1 VSDLTQPQS
10 GSRSLDYVTLARLIS
25 PSLRSGLLTLVGTWL
40 IVAPVGLALGAAAG
54 IFGVI
59 VGALCV
65 ALALA
70 GTETSGRGTIP
81 LSAQAVYDRGLSLGL
96 VLAGLAFGAAGA
108 PAAMALFGLTGAA
121 ALLVTSI
128 TRYSGSTT

>member
-1 VSDLTQPQS
+1 MGT
-10 GSRSLDYVTLARLIS
+10 RSLESVTLARLIS

-40 IVAPVGLALGAAAG
+40 MVAPVGFALGAAAG
-54 IFGVI
+54 MFGVI

-65 ALALA
+65 ALAFA

-81 LSAQAVYDRGLSLGL
+81 LSAQAVYDRGIALGL
-96 VLAGLAFGAAGA
+96 VLSGLAFGAAGA